1 MDLLTILLLI
11 PGITLILLFIVRK
24 EELIR
29 TVATIGGAIQ
39 LLFTIFLAYCF
50 IREKITTGNTSA
62 LLFSDSFNWFEPLN
76 INFSYGIDGISLLM
90 ILLTALVVFSGVL
103 VSGNIREQSKEFY
116 VLLTL
121 LGFGAYGFFIAT
133 DLFMLFFFLEIAVI
147 PKYLLI
153 GIWGSG
159 AREKNAMKLALMLMG
174 GSALVFIGIVMLY
187 FFSGD
192 FSGNYTWNLHEL
204 AQTHLPLYI
213 QRPLH
218 LLTFIGFGVF
228 TSIPGRPT
236 DTRRLLLP
244 PPCSWPVFP

>member
-11 PGITLILLFIVRK
+11 PGITLLFLFLARGQAA
-24 EELIR
+24 IR
-29 TVATIGGAIQ
+29 WVAVTGGAIQ
-39 LLFTIFLAYCF
+39 LFYTVFLAYCF
-50 IREKITTGNTSA
+50 IQEKMMAGNTGA
-62 LLFSDSFNWFEPLN
+62 LLFTNSFNWFEPLN

-90 ILLTALVVFSGVL
+90 ILLTALVVFSGIL

-159 AREKNAMKLALMLMG
+159 AHEKNAMKLALMLMG

-187 FFSGD
+187 YFNGEATGHF
-192 FSGNYTWNLHEL
+192 TWNLQEL
-204 AQTHLPLYI
+204 AQTHLYI
-213 QRPLH
+213 GYQRPLY

-228 TSIPGRPT
+228 TALFII
-236 DTRRLLLP
+236 LL
-244 PPCSWPVFP
+244 

>member
-103 VSGNIREQSKEFY
+103 VSGNIREPVSY
-116 VLLTL
+116 THLTL
-121 LGFGAYGFFIAT
+121 
-133 DLFMLFFFLEIAVI
+133 
-147 PKYLLI
+147 
-153 GIWGSG
+153 
-159 AREKNAMKLALMLMG
+159 
-174 GSALVFIGIVMLY
+174 
-187 FFSGD
+187 
-192 FSGNYTWNLHEL
+192 
-204 AQTHLPLYI
+204 
-213 QRPLH
+213 
-218 LLTFIGFGVF
+218 
-228 TSIPGRPT
+228 PT
-236 DTRRLLLP
+236 KA
-244 PPCSWPVFP
+244 